1 MLPVLI
7 QYWRE
12 LFSGISSPL
21 DLSDKSKFKGKKN
34 INFKGLITSLI
45 AFSEQHFYAVLVLHL
60 FCSFLVC
67 YDRQKSCT
75 RCFVFLLEHS
85 FLTSAVP
92 MHLTIFFW
100 VKKKKKCLWNL
111 AEKQI
116 QILIIIIIKSQPNKR
131 IKPVI
136 DASPPAQF
144 EGAKTKVAA
153 ERERVACDVVEILV
167 DQQQF
172 APSGT
177 NNRVHHLQSPSSSFF
192 LPQFWRWL
200 WSPAGQLNVV
210 PI

>member
-1 MLPVLI
+1 M
-7 QYWRE
+7 
-12 LFSGISSPL
+12 
-21 DLSDKSKFKGKKN
+21 
-34 INFKGLITSLI
+34 
-45 AFSEQHFYAVLVLHL
+45 
-60 FCSFLVC
+60 
-67 YDRQKSCT
+67 
-75 RCFVFLLEHS
+75 
-85 FLTSAVP
+85 
-92 MHLTIFFW
+92 
-100 VKKKKKCLWNL
+100 

-116 QILIIIIIKSQPNKR
+116 QILIIIIIKSQPNTR

-192 LPQFWRWL
+192 
-200 WSPAGQLNVV
+200 SPSSGAGFDLQQVN
-210 PI
+210 